1 MCLFLWRD
9 AFFISHCRGSKER
22 GKKKKKLRTALL
34 MVNLTTDKC
43 SSHRALFVALWSYP
57 LFFFSHISTNDLF
70 FFSAACGRV
79 SVKESGQERAE
90 EVLSKRKER
99 KSQFHV
105 LWLESSPYVIPL
117 LFNSHLQ
124 FSITLVYWLFTL
136 EKKAKKKKSK
146 RKCKAT
152 SAFVFSSEPCLHC
165 PVLRV
170 AARLV
175 LCVIGGLGVLGSNP
189 VRKHTHNVEDFGV
202 AGVTA
207 LNNKKK
213 RWLSEN
219 V

>member
-1 MCLFLWRD
+1 MTGVITLCDPTPFQLPPSILYY
-9 AFFISHCRGSKER
+9 
-22 GKKKKKLRTALL
+22 
-34 MVNLTTDKC
+34 
-43 SSHRALFVALWSYP
+43 SSVLII
-57 LFFFSHISTNDLF
+57 HI
-70 FFSAACGRV
+70 G
-79 SVKESGQERAE
+79 G
-90 EVLSKRKER
+90 
-99 KSQFHV
+99 KSQ
-105 LWLESSPYVIPL
+105 
-117 LFNSHLQ
+117 Q
-124 FSITLVYWLFTL
+124 
-136 EKKAKKKKSK
+136 KKSK

-170 AARLV
+170 AAWLV